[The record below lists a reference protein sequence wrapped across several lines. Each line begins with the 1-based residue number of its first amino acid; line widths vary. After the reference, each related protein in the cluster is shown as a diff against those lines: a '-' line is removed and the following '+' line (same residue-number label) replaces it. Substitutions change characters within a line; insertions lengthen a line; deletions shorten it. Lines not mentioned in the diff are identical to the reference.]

1 MTGAISLSR
10 EKLTTVNVY
19 NTDNPTLESL
29 TTGDSLS
36 SMTMVGAAG
45 KILDFA
51 CPRSSKIALQHPRRS
66 NQQQEL
72 SHIMEAR
79 NSVKE
84 TRVRYWEKLN
94 FAIAHQTSLPA
105 LLACLGLVF
114 MKNTTSDGNKVGFT
128 RKKLVFYT
136 LLG

>member
-1 MTGAISLSR
+1 MKGATSLSR
-10 EKLTTVNVY
+10 EKLTTINLY
-19 NTDNPTLESL
+19 HTDIPTLESL

-36 SMTMVGAAG
+36 LKTMVGAAG

-79 NSVKE
+79 NSVNE
-84 TRVRYWEKLN
+84 ARVRHWETLN
-94 FAIAHQTSLPA
+94 FAIAHQTWLPA
-105 LLACLGLVF
+105 LLACLRLVF
-114 MKNTTSDGNKVGFT
+114 MKNTRSDGNKVGFT